1 MGKNINPD
9 DTRLKWK
16 GAVSTELTTE
26 GVMPWRIPFAQRDL
40 FAWQLVERAAMPAG
54 VRLEFGSNTSYLE
67 IFFDSIP
74 DRSPV
79 DIFCDGELLAT
90 LPTANLNF
98 LRVENLGSK
107 NKAIQIWLPQ
117 WGELRIK
124 KLLIEDDAI
133 LTEPK
138 GPKDTK
144 WVTYG
149 SSITQCRAADS
160 PSQTWPAL
168 VARKNDLDLTCMG
181 YGGQC
186 HLDPMIART
195 IRDLP
200 ADIISLCLGIN
211 IYSASSLNQRTFQ
224 PGILGFV
231 QILREKH
238 IDAPIIVMSPIYSPG
253 REETLNEVGMTLQL
267 MRSEI
272 ANSVDILK
280 GLGDMN
286 IHYVDGLDIFD
297 NQYENLLPDNLH
309 PNNEGYSI
317 MAKNISDSLAPYLCF
332 E

>member
-1 MGKNINPD
+1 MGQNISPD
-9 DTRLKWK
+9 DARLRWS
-16 GAVSTELTTE
+16 GTVSKEITDE
-26 GVMPWRIPFAQRDL
+26 GLMPWRIPFTEKDL

-54 VRLEFGSNTSYLE
+54 VRLEFKSNTSYLE
-67 IFFDSIP
+67 MFFDSTP
-74 DRSPV
+74 ERSPV

-90 LPTANLNF
+90 FPTANLNF
-98 LRVENLGSK
+98 LRVENLGSQ
-107 NKAIQIWLPQ
+107 NKAVQIWLPQ
-117 WGELRIK
+117 WGELIIK
-124 KLLIEDDAI
+124 KMVIENDAI
-133 LTEPK
+133 LAEPK
-138 GPKDTK
+138 GRKNTK

-149 SSITQCRAADS
+149 SSITQCRTADS

-168 VARKNDLDLTCMG
+168 VARKNNLDLTCMG

-186 HLDPMIART
+186 HLDSMIART

-211 IYSASSLNQRTFQ
+211 IYGASSLNQRTFQ

-253 REETLNEVGMTLQL
+253 REENPNEVGMTLQVI
-267 MRSEI
+267 RSEI
-272 ANSVDILK
+272 ENSVEVFK
-280 GLGDMN
+280 GWGDLN

-297 NQYENLLPDNLH
+297 KQYENLLPDNLH

-317 MAKNISDSLAPYLCF
+317 MASNISDSLAPYLCF

>member
-1 MGKNINPD
+1 MGKTINPD

-16 GAVSTELTTE
+16 GVVSTETTKE
-26 GVMPWRIPFAQRDL
+26 GVMPWRIPFTEKDL

-67 IFFDSIP
+67 MFFDSIP

-90 LPTANLNF
+90 LSTANLNF

-124 KLLIEDDAI
+124 KLVIENDAI

-149 SSITQCRAADS
+149 SSITQCRTADS

-211 IYSASSLNQRTFQ
+211 IYGASSLNQRTFQ

-253 REETLNEVGMTLQL
+253 REDTLNEVGMTLQV

-317 MAKNISDSLAPYLCF
+317 MANNISNSLAPYLCF

>member
-16 GAVSTELTTE
+16 GVVSTEATKE
-26 GVMPWRIPFAQRDL
+26 GVMPWRIPFTQKDL
-40 FAWQLVERAAMPAG
+40 FAWQLAERAAMPAG

-67 IFFDSIP
+67 MFFDSIP

-124 KLLIEDDAI
+124 KLVIENDAI

-138 GPKDTK
+138 GPKNTK

-149 SSITQCRAADS
+149 SSITQCRTADS

-211 IYSASSLNQRTFQ
+211 IYGASSLNQRTFQ

-253 REETLNEVGMTLQL
+253 REENPNEVGMTLQV

-272 ANSVDILK
+272 EDSVEVLRS
-280 GLGDMN
+280 LGDLN
-286 IHYVDGLDIFD
+286 IHYVNGLNIFD
-297 NQYENLLPDNLH
+297 KRYEKLLPDNLH

-317 MAKNISDSLAPYLCF
+317 MASNISDSLAPYLCF

>member
-16 GAVSTELTTE
+16 GVVSTEATKE
-26 GVMPWRIPFAQRDL
+26 GVMAWRIPFTQKDL
-40 FAWQLVERAAMPAG
+40 FAWQLAERAAMPAG

-67 IFFDSIP
+67 MFFDSIP

-124 KLLIEDDAI
+124 KLVIENDAI

-149 SSITQCRAADS
+149 SSITQCRTADS

-211 IYSASSLNQRTFQ
+211 IYGASSLNQRTFQ

-238 IDAPIIVMSPIYSPG
+238 IDTPIIVISPIYSPG
-253 REETLNEVGMTLQL
+253 REENPNEVGMTLQV

-272 ANSVDILK
+272 EDSVEVLRS
-280 GLGDMN
+280 LGDLN
-286 IHYVDGLDIFD
+286 IHYIDGLNIFD
-297 NQYENLLPDNLH
+297 KRYEKLLPDNLH

-317 MAKNISDSLAPYLCF
+317 MASNISDSLAPYLCF

>member
-1 MGKNINPD
+1 MGKTINPD

-16 GAVSTELTTE
+16 GVVSTETTKE
-26 GVMPWRIPFAQRDL
+26 GVMPWRIPFTEKDL

-67 IFFDSIP
+67 MFFDSIP

-149 SSITQCRAADS
+149 SSITQCREANS
-160 PSQTWPAL
+160 PSRTWPAI
-168 VARKNDLDLTCMG
+168 VARKNKLDLTCLG
-181 YGGQC
+181 YAGQC
-186 HLDPMIART
+186 HLDPMVART

-200 ADIISLCLGIN
+200 ADIISMCLGIN
-211 IYSASSLNQRTFQ
+211 IYTASSLGERTFQ
-224 PGILGFV
+224 PGILGFI

-238 IDAPIIVMSPIYSPG
+238 INTPIIVMSPIYSPS
-253 REETLNEVGMTLQL
+253 REKTANDAGLTLEYI
-267 MRSEI
+267 RDEI
-272 ANSVDILK
+272 KNAVDIMANS
-280 GLGDMN
+280 GDQN
-286 IHYVDGLDIFD
+286 IYYLDGLTVFD
-297 NQYENLLPDNLH
+297 NRYENLLPDNLH

-317 MAKNISDSLAPYLCF
+317 MASNISDSLAPYLCF

>member
-16 GAVSTELTTE
+16 GVVSTEATKE
-26 GVMPWRIPFAQRDL
+26 GVMPWRIPFTQKDL
-40 FAWQLVERAAMPAG
+40 FAWQLAERAAMPAG

-67 IFFDSIP
+67 MFFDSIP

-124 KLLIEDDAI
+124 KLVIENDAI

-149 SSITQCRAADS
+149 SSITQCRTADS

-211 IYSASSLNQRTFQ
+211 IYGASSLNQRTFQ

-253 REETLNEVGMTLQL
+253 REENPNEVGMTLQV

-272 ANSVDILK
+272 EDSVEVLRS
-280 GLGDMN
+280 LGDLN
-286 IHYVDGLDIFD
+286 IHYIDGLNIFD
-297 NQYENLLPDNLH
+297 KRYEKLLPDNLH

-317 MAKNISDSLAPYLCF
+317 MASNISDSLAPYLCF

>member
-16 GAVSTELTTE
+16 GVVSTEATKE
-26 GVMPWRIPFAQRDL
+26 GVMAWRIPFTQKDL
-40 FAWQLVERAAMPAG
+40 FAWQLAERAAMPAG

-67 IFFDSIP
+67 MFFDSIP

-124 KLLIEDDAI
+124 KLVIENDAI

-149 SSITQCRAADS
+149 SSITQCRTADS

-211 IYSASSLNQRTFQ
+211 IYGASSLNQRTFQ

-238 IDAPIIVMSPIYSPG
+238 IDTPIIVMSPIYSPG
-253 REETLNEVGMTLQL
+253 REENPNEVGMTLQV

-272 ANSVDILK
+272 EDSVEVLRS
-280 GLGDMN
+280 LGDLN
-286 IHYVDGLDIFD
+286 IHYIDGLNIFD
-297 NQYENLLPDNLH
+297 KRYEKLLPDNLH

-317 MAKNISDSLAPYLCF
+317 MASNISDSLAPYLCF